1 MQGKVF
7 FNLRMEQFGLEAGPV
22 NVVQLNT
29 KDKIGKGLLMRAEA
43 EERFRRE
50 ARIHKRAKEI
60 RRGWYGIVLIGIPVL
75 IAFYIQQIFKRKE
88 VRKHG

>member
-1 MQGKVF
+1 
-7 FNLRMEQFGLEAGPV
+7 MERFGSGVGCANAG
-22 NVVQLNT
+22 QLNS
-29 KDKIGKGLLMRAEA
+29 KEKIGKGLLMRAEA

-75 IAFYIQQIFKRKE
+75 IAFYVKKIFTR
-88 VRKHG
+88 RG